1 MATISCALDA
11 IAPAA
16 GCNIRGSVK
25 VLYWTQYTNIDWEA
39 MAADNLQFN
48 TTTQTIL
55 DYTMVGGAVFKK
67 VEFEPKGSFYDNTYT
82 KEAGVYTNLLTLLF
96 SGKDVTR
103 RNSLMEA
110 LQCCSIVIHVYG
122 YDGKQR
128 VFGVDWDGE
137 TFSVLPVPITVT
149 RHLDSSGQLGSSPSR
164 DEVDL
169 GGESFYAPL
178 FATVTEASLPL

>member
-11 IAPAA
+11 ISTPA
-16 GCNIRGSVK
+16 GCNRRGSIK
-25 VLYWTQYTNIDWEA
+25 VLYWTEYANVDWDA
-39 MAADNLQFN
+39 MAGNALMFN
-48 TTTQTIL
+48 PTTQTIL
-55 DYTMVGGAVFKK
+55 DYTMVGAGVFKK

-82 KEAGVYTNLLTLLF
+82 KDAGVYSLLLTMLF

-110 LQCCSIVIHVYG
+110 VQCCSIVVHAYG

-137 TFSVLPVPITVT
+137 AFQVLPTPLTVT
-149 RHLDSSGQLGSSPSR
+149 RHLDSSGQLGSSESR

-178 FATVTEASLPL
+178 FATVAEADIPL